1 MGYPAV
7 SLQTFIDKRDFD
19 KANMTNRFF
28 DIVREPLTEAAKR
41 ITGLDREFEWTSV
54 ERTIGTAHYVS
65 IHGYISLAVGD
76 NIRVNGEEVFI
87 TEANIDRYNNSF
99 NATVALPILQ
109 TLDANRIHDHIKF
122 TLHVIR
128 NHPAEIIVEMLNK
141 VIESDVHLVVA
152 PEHQA
157 LLEKMTRPRYIGG
170 FDTINL
176 TEEQV
181 NALQLTLNN
190 TATKSTN

>member
-41 ITGLDREFEWTSV
+41 ITGLDREYQWTSV
-54 ERTIGTAHYVS
+54 ERTIGTSQYVTV
-65 IHGYISLAVGD
+65 HAYISLAFGD
-76 NIRVNGEEVFI
+76 NIRVNGEEVLI
-87 TEANIDRYNNSF
+87 TEANIERYNNSF
-99 NATVALPILQ
+99 NATIALPILQ
-109 TLDANRIHDHIKF
+109 TLDAQRIHDHIKF
-122 TLHVIR
+122 TLNVIR
-128 NHPAEIIVEMLNK
+128 TQPAELIVEMLNK

-152 PEHQA
+152 PEHQE
-157 LLEKMTRPRYIGG
+157 LLEKMTRPRYISG

-176 TEEQV
+176 TEEQT
-181 NALQLTLNN
+181 NALQLTINS
-190 TATKSTN
+190 AEPKSTN